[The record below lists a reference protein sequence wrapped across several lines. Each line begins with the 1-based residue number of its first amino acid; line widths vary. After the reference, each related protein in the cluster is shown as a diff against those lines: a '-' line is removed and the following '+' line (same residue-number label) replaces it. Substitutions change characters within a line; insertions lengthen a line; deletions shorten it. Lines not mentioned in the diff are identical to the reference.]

1 MKITPIIRTYPG
13 GLKAS
18 GKAYTVKK
26 EADGSTLGSGTTDSD
41 GKFTYTQNLSPG
53 PTYWTATD
61 TSTDP
66 DSVRVGSS
74 ISTGT
79 GGAYS
84 LAEVPIALRVLGNGI
99 IRGYLNEMACT
110 DPGTA
115 KKISYGT
122 GAAIVNGIP
131 TVIHTAGDY
140 TATTSTDATNTK
152 ACYLVLEVTG
162 LGEPEEGK
170 VVMKDV
176 CGSAAASPSLPGLTQ
191 TEATY
196 QFPLY
201 TFILGVTGA
210 TAANSITTLTS
221 VRTFASTNPTVL
233 AAARRENPLVVN
245 GVTTTTGA
253 TAGWTDGSTST
264 TLADGVTYDIS
275 AYVAVLCK
283 AGAGETISIAPFI
296 NGTSNVATYISTNVS
311 TDYVLLSNHYA
322 LSGVVGTGA
331 AITNGLRIKVS
342 GGTGSYLTGS
352 ILFTAVPRQ

>member
-1 MKITPIIRTYPG
+1 MKFTPIIRTFPG
-13 GLKAS
+13 GLPAT
-18 GKAYTVKK
+18 GKAYTVKR
-26 EADGSTLGSGTTDSD
+26 EADDSTLGSGTTDSD
-41 GKFTYTQNLSPG
+41 GQFTYTANLSPG

-66 DSVRVGSS
+66 NSVRKGSS
-74 ISTGT
+74 ISTGS

-84 LAEVPIALRVLGNGI
+84 LAEVPIALRVLGNGV

-131 TVIHTAGDY
+131 AVIYTAGDY

-162 LGEPEEGK
+162 LGQAEEGK

-176 CGSAAASPSLPGLTQ
+176 CGSAAASPSLPTLTQ

-210 TAANSITTLTS
+210 SNANSITTLTS

-233 AAARRENPLVVN
+233 SGARREVPTAAVS
-245 GVTTTTGA
+245 VTSTTGSSV
-253 TAGWTDGSTST
+253 TWTDGSTST
-264 TLADGVTYDIS
+264 TLLDGVTYDIS
-275 AYVAVLCK
+275 AYATLLCR
-283 AGAGETISIAPFI
+283 APSGQTISIAPFI
-296 NGTSNVATYISTNVS
+296 NGTSNVSTYISTNVS
-311 TDYVLLSNHYA
+311 ADYVLLSNHSA
-322 LSGVVGTGA
+322 LPGVVGTGA
-331 AITNGLRIKVS
+331 AITNGLRVKVS
-342 GGTGSYLTGS
+342 SGTGSYLTGS